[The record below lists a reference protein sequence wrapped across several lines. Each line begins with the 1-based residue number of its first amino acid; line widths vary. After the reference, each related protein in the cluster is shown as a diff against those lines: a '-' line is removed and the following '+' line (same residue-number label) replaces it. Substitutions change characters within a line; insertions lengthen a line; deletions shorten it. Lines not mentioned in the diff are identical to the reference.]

1 MFDIPQPRL
10 LLNDCE
16 CARLVWGVT
25 CVCPQY
31 DHPNYRPDKMY
42 CIVLVSKLTEPCP
55 AQPGSLLA
63 PLLTFVIGV
72 QRPLSRQE
80 PDCNP

>member
-16 CARLVWGVT
+16 CARLVCGVT

-55 AQPGSLLA
+55 AQPGLTPSSSPNICNWCPA
-63 PLLTFVIGV
+63 PSV
-72 QRPLSRQE
+72 QTRA
-80 PDCNP
+80 